1 MTKRLARLPDRV
13 WRKEKYRRFDNPMWG
28 LFGDQTPGPPGTH
41 FWESSVA
48 SNQHWHMY
56 DQILLRPSLM
66 DRLRNIQ
73 ILDRDGYQSLVDE
86 QGIATKEHLSDH
98 LPILFQIEV

>member
-1 MTKRLARLPDRV
+1 
-13 WRKEKYRRFDNPMWG
+13 MWG